1 MGKLIMTVAIDF
13 DEVDE
18 SLNLSLSTD
27 VDGEMDNIE
36 AATALFFKK
45 AIEVYAEHAANQSV
59 DYGGIVRALV
69 HSTEGNDWED

>member
-13 DEVDE
+13 DEVDQ

-45 AIEVYAEHAANQSV
+45 PLKFMPNMLQIRQ
-59 DYGGIVRALV
+59 
-69 HSTEGNDWED
+69 

>member
-36 AATALFFKK
+36 AATAQCAGNLR
-45 AIEVYAEHAANQSV
+45 AN
-59 DYGGIVRALV
+59 
-69 HSTEGNDWED
+69 